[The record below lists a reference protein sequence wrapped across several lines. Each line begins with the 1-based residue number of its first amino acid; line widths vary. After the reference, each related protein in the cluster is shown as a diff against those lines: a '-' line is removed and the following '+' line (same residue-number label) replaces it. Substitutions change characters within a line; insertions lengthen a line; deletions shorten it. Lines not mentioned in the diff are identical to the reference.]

1 MSVFEIFAISP
12 PSYLVQGNA
21 SQSAANELKLSP
33 TSASIALAAARAGYV
48 GIIDLEFLAVHNP
61 LVQESVTTFLTDVT
75 AATITQYD
83 KQAGQINGARQRQ
96 VYRDSQPEKGCVGIR
111 CGISQLP
118 NLQLAL
124 ETLSA
129 DNVNN
134 SFKQKHILVLTA
146 DTGLTAK
153 AGNDLK
159 TALQTARKMGL
170 RVFVEISSVAEASTW
185 QSFPID
191 GLIAKGHESQGQ
203 VGDQTTFV
211 LLQECLKISKLPV
224 LAEGGIGL
232 HTAAACYAA
241 GAAGVVVTSPLW
253 LARESHLPFELKA
266 KFEQMDGTE
275 TTLIN
280 LGNKHSYRVF
290 CKPNH
295 AALEK
300 LTAISAGELSE
311 PIVRLAAKSSPLN
324 WIFPLG
330 QDIAFAKSFAD
341 RFVSVAGI
349 LDAIHNAVFEHLQL
363 AREHS
368 PLAPNSLLAKSH
380 ETTYPIVQGAMTR
393 VSDTADF
400 AHKVA
405 EGGALPFVAL
415 ALMRKNEAEKLLA
428 DCQKKLGD
436 KLSWGVGILG
446 FVPSQLRQEQIEVI
460 EKYKP
465 PYALI
470 AGGRPDQAKFLEDKG
485 IKTYLHVPSPLLL
498 TSFIEM
504 GSRRFIF
511 EGKECGGHVGPRSSF
526 ILWETMVEKLLEN
539 IGSRADA
546 STYHILF
553 AGGVHDALSSAMVA
567 TLAAPLTAKGVKI
580 GVLMGTAYL
589 FTEEAVSSGAIVK
602 TFQESAINCKETV
615 LLETGP
621 GHAIRCID
629 SPYKQVFDEKR
640 ETMTKD
646 GKSRDQIR
654 EELEL
659 MNLGRLRI
667 ASKGLTRS
675 TAISKDQ
682 LVSEMSSSAANATQR
697 EDLATVPA
705 EKQWAEG
712 MYMIGQVASM
722 RNSTC
727 TIKELHEEVSTDGSS
742 LISEKL
748 AAPVSE
754 QQQPN
759 AVQQEGVA
767 IIGMSCQ
774 LPKAQDVDTYWHNI
788 LSKVDTIEEVPE
800 YQWDWRQYY
809 DADPQARDK
818 IYSKWGG
825 FLESIEFDPTK
836 YGIPPSSLQSIDP
849 MQVLL
854 LEATDAALKDAG
866 YDKRAFPREKTS
878 VILANAGH
886 GPITAL
892 YSLRSMLG
900 WKLANL
906 DASTKKE
913 LESILPEWT
922 EDSFPGYLGNVTAG
936 RVANRFDLGGVNFS
950 IDAACASSLAALH
963 TAVAELRNGNSDV
976 VLLAAA
982 DTHNQPGDYLSFSK
996 THAFSASGRCR
1007 TFDASADG
1015 IVISEGIAML
1025 VLKRLSD
1032 AERDGDRIYAVIRGI
1047 GGSSDG
1053 RDLSLTAPRPAGQVK
1068 ALLRAYKDANML
1080 PSTVSLIEAHGTG
1093 TIAGDKAEVEALKQ
1107 VFETTGARKQACAI
1121 GSVKTMIG
1129 HTKAAAGLASLIK
1142 VAKALHHKVLPPTIG
1157 VKTPNPLCHF
1167 EDGPFYI
1174 NSESRPW
1181 LLDHLNGSETRRA
1194 GVSAFGFGGT
1204 NFHAILEEYVPKLA
1218 VNELESEDPTL
1229 PAELFLFY
1237 GKNRTEIT
1245 KAVNSLSETIKRH
1258 YSEEDSARQP
1268 AHALAAL
1275 ALAHYFKG
1283 LELHSQANTLAQ
1295 RNEKSE
1301 ADGELLT
1308 NPEQCL
1314 AIIATSLEDLTEKL
1328 GRAKSDLIDLNKQTI
1343 KDPRGIYYRQHPSL
1357 PTDKIAFLFPGQ
1369 GSQYTNMLADL
1380 TKHFAELRQGFERG
1394 NQVLS
1399 GVYEKPL
1406 SEFIFP
1412 TPSFSPEEE
1421 SVQDQKLTNTR
1432 IAQPAIG
1439 IANVA
1444 MLSLIE
1450 SFGLKPDMV
1459 AGHSYGEYVA
1469 LFAAGVLSL
1478 KDLLHIS
1485 AIRGQILAKT
1495 NPELPGAMAAVSV
1508 PAEQLNKLL
1517 AEFKGI
1523 TVANINS
1530 PNQTVVAGT
1539 AQNID
1544 NAVAEL
1550 KTKGIGAKR
1559 ISVSQAFHSPLMSD
1573 AANELGQAL
1582 AKLSYSA
1589 AHTPVYSNIDGKP
1602 HETSAAQFVEKLQAH
1617 ITKPVD
1623 FVSQIKNMHKAG
1635 ANIFVE
1641 VGPNNVLSNLVE
1653 SILPE
1658 QNVLCIS
1665 LDRPSRNGVVS
1676 LLHALGQLA
1685 GYGAKVDVKRLYSAR
1700 TLLST
1705 KHKMLDLEMSKNKLK
1720 NGGATKAKR
1729 LVYHVNSAYIKRI
1742 DTVVQSTVSVSAAST
1757 STDNNGAKSPSLKSK
1772 PVPQLVQHAAKAL
1785 STTMTTPSNPSDRT
1799 TSPSQG
1805 MPEKPPHSGQAGDPE
1820 RERSQ
1825 RLGIP
1830 SFNSLQAQGG
1840 QGIGGRNVDQVMINF
1855 HQTMLKMTDHFLETQ
1870 QKVMQAYL
1878 LGQQGQI
1885 VQRQIATTSF
1895 PALEPQTSSG
1905 SNGDGPEHS
1914 SLSFEPAYA
1923 QVPNIELSQP
1933 SNTFSIKEKSNGQS
1947 GESHAPE
1954 LQVALAQPQADSEY
1968 LINSLLEIVS
1978 ERTGYPAE
1986 MLDPNLDLEA
1996 DLGIDSIKRV
2006 EILNSFRRILPEAKQ
2021 KQLEAGIEDLAG
2033 TKTLQGIIDW
2043 LRIDTKHDNNGKGS
2057 LPIVDSNNGNGKH
2070 ISLKAEP
2077 NGNNG
2082 FHHDKAEEKAPVNG
2096 SRIRRGLV
2104 TLVPLEPAATI
2115 ADTNSVLVLNKLA
2128 LITED
2133 EHGLSSALSSLLKA
2147 SGFVPVVLTHD
2158 RTVTQISTTVSA
2170 DQSTYRL
2177 DLTNPDAVSKLLQDL
2192 TAAFGPTHCLFH
2204 LQSFGTQLDL
2214 GKYEAKQPV
2223 SDSVISLFLLAKYL
2237 GTSLANNAKD
2247 PGCGI
2252 VAVTSM
2258 GGAFGVSN
2266 TQNLNY
2272 SPIQAGIAG
2281 LMKSA
2286 AKELKDLNCKVVDFT
2301 LETNKQ
2307 NSESLAKQL
2316 LAELFTKDGSVE
2328 VGYLKEKR
2336 FGLAV
2341 EGKPLVAEN
2350 ITGPLPLTS
2359 GSVVLITGGA
2369 RGITAEIALE
2379 LATRYQPKMVIVGRS
2394 PRPSLVEDARFAA
2407 LNTARE
2413 IKGAIIEQFK
2423 AEGKPVN
2430 IPAVEE
2436 RYQSLMNEREIRNNL
2451 AKIQTA
2457 GSSLEYCQV
2466 DVRDAN
2472 QLTKLLSDTYASYG
2486 EINAVIHGAG
2496 VIEDS
2501 FLKDKSLESF
2511 KKVFE
2516 TKVLSALTLVN
2527 QLRLE
2532 TLDYLVLF
2540 SSVVARTGN
2549 AGQADY
2555 VAANEVLNQLAQ
2567 LSQKKMRGRSI
2578 SMMWGPWKAG
2588 MAQPELESIFAAHGW
2603 AMIDIASGRQSF
2615 VDELLNT
2622 NKTETQI
2629 LLVAELDKQ
2638 HAIKLTGPK
2647 LAQANVIRNSSGN
2660 YEFLFELNPDK
2671 DVFLADHAFD
2681 GVPVMPMAFAL
2692 EFMSEAVS
2700 SVYSGWHLSHI
2711 ENLDIPSGI
2720 VFDTSSKSIAIIVHE
2735 EFRSDSNVRT
2745 LVSLSSGTTTRRTC
2759 FKANFQLVKQPD
2771 LNELAAK
2778 LPVNLIR
2785 QEQSPNVGEVAVV
2798 PPLSEIYGSW
2808 LFHGPL
2814 FQGIKQIE
2822 AVGASGAVGTVQTSK
2837 ASDCLT
2843 GVGTSGWVI
2852 DPIMLDSAMQL
2863 AGVWARQFLDIT
2875 VLPTGF
2881 RRLTQ
2886 LAVPKEG
2893 QLGVRIFISPDSGI
2907 SELTCDL
2914 AIYDSNGGIALLIEG
2929 LGGVG
2934 SKSLNRLSGG
2944 GLSVG
2949 AKR

>member
-12 PSYLVQGNA
+12 PSYLVPDTESRSSHSVLRLSRA
-21 SQSAANELKLSP
+21 S
-33 TSASIALAAARAGYV
+33 TSIALAAARAGYT
-48 GIIDLEFLAVHNP
+48 GILDFEFLP
-61 LVQESVTTFLTDVT
+61 VQDSSASKSVSTFLTE
-75 AATITQYD
+75 IL
-83 KQAGQINGARQRQ
+83 
-96 VYRDSQPEKGCVGIR
+96 DSTFEQSVSGSLGIR
-111 CGISQLP
+111 CGISQLSH
-118 NLQLAL
+118 LQSAL
-124 ETLSA
+124 EVLSSQLNGKGTL
-129 DNVNN
+129 
-134 SFKQKHILVLTA
+134 ILTA
-146 DTGLTAK
+146 DTDVSAK
-153 AGNDLK
+153 SGKNHLS
-159 TALQTARKMGL
+159 TLRKMGL
-170 RVFVEISSVAEASTW
+170 RVLVEINSVAQGLAW
-185 QSFPID
+185 QSSPID
-191 GLIAKGHESQGQ
+191 GFIAKGTEASGR
-203 VGDQTTFV
+203 VGEQTTFV
-211 LLQECLKISKLPV
+211 LLQECVKLLKLPV

-232 HTAAACYAA
+232 HTAAASYAA
-241 GAAGVVVTSPLW
+241 GAAGVIISSPLW

-275 TTLIN
+275 TALIK
-280 LGNKHSYRVF
+280 LTEKQSYRVYS
-290 CKPNH
+290 KPSH
-295 AALEK
+295 DFLEK
-300 LTAISAGELSE
+300 LTTTPPSLNFLSE
-311 PIVRLAAKSSPLN
+311 TVFRLVSEENPLN

-330 QDIAFAKSFAD
+330 QDIAFAKSLAD

-349 LDAIHNAVFEHLQL
+349 LDAIHTAAFEHVQL

-368 PLAPNSLLAKSH
+368 PLAPNSPLAKSH
-380 ETTYPIVQGAMTR
+380 QTTYPIVQGAMTR

-405 EGGALPFVAL
+405 EGGGLPFVAL

-428 DCQKKLGD
+428 DCQSQLGEN
-436 KLSWGVGILG
+436 LSWGVGILG
-446 FVPSQLRQEQIEVI
+446 FVPSQLRQEQLEVI

-526 ILWETMVEKLLEN
+526 ILWEIMVERLLEN

-553 AGGVHDALSSAMVA
+553 AGGVHDGLSSAMVA
-567 TLAAPLTAKGVKI
+567 ALSAPLAAKGVKV

-602 TFQESAINCKETV
+602 TFQESAINCQETV

-640 ETMTKD
+640 ESLAKD
-646 GKSRDQIR
+646 GKTRDQIR

-675 TAISKDQ
+675 TAVSKDQ
-682 LVSEMSSSAANATQR
+682 LVSEMSSQNSDVARR
-697 EDLATVPA
+697 EDLSTVPA
-705 EKQWAEG
+705 DKQWAEG

-722 RNSTC
+722 RTSTC
-727 TIKELHEEVSTDGSS
+727 TIKELHEEVSAKGSTLIAQISADSSESLTDSS
-742 LISEKL
+742 
-748 AAPVSE
+748 A
-754 QQQPN
+754 QQ
-759 AVQQEGVA
+759 AQEGIA
-767 IIGMSCQ
+767 IIGMSCL

-788 LSKVDTIEEVPE
+788 LNKVDTIEEVPE
-800 YQWDWRQYY
+800 YQWDWKQYY
-809 DADPQARDK
+809 DKDPQAKDK

-825 FLESIEFDPTK
+825 FLENIEFDPTK

-854 LEATDAALKDAG
+854 LEAADAALKDAG
-866 YDKRAFPREKTS
+866 YDKRAFPRENTS

-900 WKLANL
+900 WKLAHL
-906 DASTKKE
+906 DPATKKE
-913 LESILPEWT
+913 LEAALPEWT

-963 TAVAELRNGNSDV
+963 TAMAELRNGNSDV
-976 VLLAAA
+976 VLLSAS

-1032 AERDGDRIYAVIRGI
+1032 AERDGDRIYAVVRGI

-1080 PSTVSLIEAHGTG
+1080 PSTVSLVEAHGTG

-1107 VFETTGARKQACAI
+1107 VFENTGARKQACAI

-1181 LLDHLNGSETRRA
+1181 LLDHLNGSKTRRA

-1218 VNELESEDPTL
+1218 VNALESEDPSL

-1237 GKNRTEIT
+1237 GKNRTELT
-1245 KAVNSLSETIKRH
+1245 KSVQGLSENIKRN
-1258 YSEEDSARQP
+1258 YSEPADARH
-1268 AHALAAL
+1268 ASSALASL
-1275 ALAHYFKG
+1275 ALAHYLKG
-1283 LELHSQANTLAQ
+1283 LELHSQTHPLGQ
-1295 RNEKSE
+1295 KHEKSE
-1301 ADGELLT
+1301 EAIESPAVD
-1308 NPEQCL
+1308 EQCL
-1314 AIIATSLEDLTEKL
+1314 AIIATSIDDLSEKL
-1328 GRAKSDLIDLNKQTI
+1328 GRAKSDLIDINKQSI
-1343 KDPRGIYYRQHPSL
+1343 KDPRGIYYRQPASSS
-1357 PTDKIAFLFPGQ
+1357 TGKIAFLFPGQ
-1369 GSQYTNMLADL
+1369 GSQYTNMLGDL
-1380 TKHFAELRQGFERG
+1380 TKHFGELRQTFEQA
-1394 NQVLS
+1394 NEILS
-1399 GVYEKPL
+1399 GLYEKPL

-1412 TPSFSPEEE
+1412 PPSFSSEEE
-1421 SVQDQKLTNTR
+1421 AVQNQKLTDTR

-1439 IANVA
+1439 IADVA
-1444 MLSLIE
+1444 MLSLVK
-1450 SFGLKPDMV
+1450 SLGLKADMV

-1469 LFAAGVLSL
+1469 LYAAGVLTL
-1478 KDLLHIS
+1478 KDLLNIS
-1485 AIRGQILAKT
+1485 ATRGNLLAKM
-1495 NPELPGAMAAVSV
+1495 NPDMPGAMAAVSAPV
-1508 PAEQLNKLL
+1508 EQLREALTK
-1517 AEFKGI
+1517 FKGI
-1523 TVANINS
+1523 TIANINS
-1530 PNQTVVAGT
+1530 PNQTVIAGAT
-1539 AQNID
+1539 AVIE
-1544 NAVAEL
+1544 AAIPEL
-1550 KTKGIGAKR
+1550 KAMGLGAKR
-1559 ISVSQAFHSPLMSD
+1559 IAVSQAFHSPLMEHASAD
-1573 AANELGQAL
+1573 LGKAL
-1582 AKLSYSA
+1582 ANLSYA
-1589 AHTPVYSNIDGKP
+1589 AAQTPIYSNIDGKP
-1602 HETSAAQFVEKLQAH
+1602 HEAKATQLIEKLQAH

-1623 FVSQIKNMHKAG
+1623 FVSQIKNMHAAG
-1635 ANIFVE
+1635 ANVFVE
-1641 VGPNNVLSNLVE
+1641 VGPNNVLTNLVE

-1658 QNVLCIS
+1658 QDVLSLS
-1665 LDRPSRNGVVS
+1665 LDRSGRNGVVS

-1685 GYGAKVDVKRLYSAR
+1685 SYGVKIDVKRLYSAR
-1700 TLLST
+1700 VLLSS
-1705 KHKMLDLEMSKNKLK
+1705 KHKTLDLEASKIKIK
-1720 NGGATKAKR
+1720 NGLPVKPKR
-1729 LVYHVNSAYIKRI
+1729 LLYQVNSAYIKRI
-1742 DTVVQSTVSVSAAST
+1742 DPVVQSTVSVSTANS
-1757 STDNNGAKSPSLKSK
+1757 STDHNGAKSPSPKS
-1772 PVPQLVQHAAKAL
+1772 PQLVQQSAKAL
-1785 STTMTTPSNPSDRT
+1785 STTMTKSSNPSDRAAST
-1799 TSPSQG
+1799 NVSQG
-1805 MPEKPPHSGQAGDPE
+1805 SPVNAAHSGRTTEVPQNLSE
-1820 RERSQ
+1820 RVS
-1825 RLGIP
+1825 P
-1830 SFNSLQAQGG
+1830 PTFNSALAPGG
-1840 QGIGGRNVDQVMINF
+1840 QGMSGRNVDQVMINF
-1855 HQTMLKMTDHFLETQ
+1855 QETMLKMTDHFLETQ

-1878 LGQQGQI
+1878 QGQQGQPL
-1885 VQRQIATTSF
+1885 RPQIATKSLADIETQYAMAKGNGNGNGNGATELPQPSFATAYANVSNPSSETSSNLAVAEISSS
-1895 PALEPQTSSG
+1895 PADQTQAKALDLVALEQP
-1905 SNGDGPEHS
+1905 
-1914 SLSFEPAYA
+1914 PAD
-1923 QVPNIELSQP
+1923 
-1933 SNTFSIKEKSNGQS
+1933 T
-1947 GESHAPE
+1947 
-1954 LQVALAQPQADSEY
+1954 EY

-1978 ERTGYPAE
+1978 ERTGYPSE

-2043 LRIDTKHDNNGKGS
+2043 LRSDAKHENNGNGS
-2057 LPIVDSNNGNGKH
+2057 LPTIDSNNGNGKH
-2070 ISLKAEP
+2070 IAAKAEP

-2082 FHHDKAEEKAPVNG
+2082 HHHEKPQEKEAIKG
-2096 SRIRRGLV
+2096 ARIRRGIV
-2104 TLVPLEPAATI
+2104 TLVPLEAVATI
-2115 ADTNSVLVLNKLA
+2115 PDTKVSNKLA
-2128 LITED
+2128 LITDD
-2133 EHGLSSALSSLLKA
+2133 EHGLANALSEQLQA
-2147 SGFVPVVLTHD
+2147 TGFVPVVLTHE
-2158 RTVTQISTTVSA
+2158 RSVPKQSA
-2170 DQSTYRL
+2170 SVKLDQRNYRVN
-2177 DLTNPDAVSKLLQDL
+2177 LTDADAVSKILQDL
-2192 TAAFGPTHCLFH
+2192 TTTFGAVHSLFH
-2204 LQSFGTQLDL
+2204 LQSFGSQLDL
-2214 GKYEAKQPV
+2214 AKIDNQSTV
-2223 SDSVISLFLLAKYL
+2223 SDSIMSLFLMAKHL
-2237 GTSLANNAKD
+2237 GTTLSSSAKEA
-2247 PGCGI
+2247 GCGI
-2252 VAVTSM
+2252 IAATSM
-2258 GGAFGVSN
+2258 GGSFSVNN
-2266 TQNLNY
+2266 TQKLNY
-2272 SPIQAGIAG
+2272 SPMQAGIAG
-2281 LMKSA
+2281 LIKSA
-2286 AKELKDLNCKVVDFT
+2286 AKELKDLNCKVVDFNF
-2301 LETNKQ
+2301 EAKKQ
-2307 NSESLAKQL
+2307 NTELLAKQL
-2316 LAELFTKDGSVE
+2316 RCELFSRDGSVE

-2341 EGKPLVAEN
+2341 QAKPISSDDASSS
-2350 ITGPLPLTS
+2350 LPLTS
-2359 GSVVLITGGA
+2359 SSVVLVTGGA

-2379 LATRYQPKMVIVGRS
+2379 LATRYQPTMIIVGRS
-2394 PRPSLVEDARFAA
+2394 PSPTSAEDIRLAN

-2423 AEGKPVN
+2423 AEGKPVG
-2430 IPAVEE
+2430 IRAVEE

-2451 AKIQTA
+2451 AKIKAA
-2457 GSSLEYCQV
+2457 GARLEYRQV
-2466 DVRDAN
+2466 DVRDAE
-2472 QLTKLLSDTYASYG
+2472 QLTSLLSDTYASYG

-2501 FLKDKSLESF
+2501 FLKDKSLDSF

-2516 TKVLSALTLVN
+2516 TKVLSALTLVKH
-2527 QLRLE
+2527 LKLE

-2567 LSQKKMRGRSI
+2567 LSQRKMRGRSMSI
-2578 SMMWGPWKAG
+2578 MWGPWKAG

-2603 AMIDIASGRQSF
+2603 AMIDVAAGRQSF
-2615 VDELLNT
+2615 VDELT
-2622 NKTETQI
+2622 NANKDETQI

-2638 HAIKLTGPK
+2638 TAIKLTGPK
-2647 LAQANVIRNSSGN
+2647 LSQANVLRNSSGDF
-2660 YEFLFELNPDK
+2660 EFLFELNPDK
-2671 DVFLADHAFD
+2671 DIFLADHALD

-2700 SVYSGWHLSHI
+2700 SIYPGWHLLRI
-2711 ENLDIPSGI
+2711 ESLDIPSGI
-2720 VFDTSSKSIAIIVHE
+2720 VFDTSSKSITITVHE
-2735 EFRSDSNVRT
+2735 DFRTEEQVRT
-2745 LVSLSSGTTTRRTC
+2745 VVSLSSGTITRRTC
-2759 FKANFQLVKQPD
+2759 FRANFELVKEPSLAEVASQLP
-2771 LNELAAK
+2771 LNI
-2778 LPVNLIR
+2778 VR
-2785 QEQSPNVGEVAVV
+2785 QEQSPDVGEIATV
-2798 PPLSEIYGSW
+2798 PPLSEIYGKW

-2822 AVGASGAVGTVQTSK
+2822 AIGSNGVVGLVRTSK

-2843 GVGTSGWVI
+2843 GAGTSDWVI

-2863 AGVWARQFLDIT
+2863 GGIWARQFLDIT

-2886 LAVPKEG
+2886 FSIPKEG
-2893 QLGVRIFISPDSGI
+2893 QLGVRVFMSPDSGVTG
-2907 SELTCDL
+2907 LTCDV
-2914 AIYDSNGGIALLIEG
+2914 AVYDSNGSLSLLVEG

-2944 GLSVG
+2944 GLSIG